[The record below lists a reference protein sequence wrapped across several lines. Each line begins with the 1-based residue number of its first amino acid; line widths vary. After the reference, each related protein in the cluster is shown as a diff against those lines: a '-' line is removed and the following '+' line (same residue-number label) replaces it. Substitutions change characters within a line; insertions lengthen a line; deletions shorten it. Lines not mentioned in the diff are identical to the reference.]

1 MSSVS
6 LYKSWTNVIMFL
18 FRFFYLTFLLY
29 YNEDFH
35 TGDGFK
41 VFIVLAVLVATIDPI
56 LKKCNSSYISSN
68 IGDG

>member
-1 MSSVS
+1 MNECD
-6 LYKSWTNVIMFL
+6 NVFIKIFL
-18 FRFFYLTFLLY
+18 FNFFLLY

>member
-1 MSSVS
+1 
-6 LYKSWTNVIMFL
+6 MFL
-18 FRFFYLTFLLY
+18 LRFFYLTFFLSY

-56 LKKCNSSYISSN
+56 LKKCSSSYISSD